1 MLNTFQMLDA
11 QVALGFLVEQTSSI
25 EAQVW
30 RQPLADITYQDIIPV
45 DYSANPWATSVTFYS
60 MEGYGNA
67 QWFNATSYDIPNADV
82 KRSQFQTPIYMAAVG
97 YEYNIEEIS
106 QAAMLGM
113 NLTSDKAF
121 YARRAFEEFS
131 ENIAFQGDATKGFN
145 GLINYPTVTATAVT
159 GGTWQANVTA
169 GTVQNIITQINTA
182 LTGIVT
188 GTNTVSYADTILLPV
203 AHFNLLANTPVNAV
217 NSMSLLEWILRYN
230 STTASTGRPITIR
243 MMRQLDNAG
252 AGGTDR
258 MLVYRRSPEVLKMH
272 IPMPLRFFAP
282 QQIALTFKVPGI
294 FRLGGLDIRR
304 PLEVAYWDG
313 I

>member
-1 MLNTFQMLDA
+1 MLNTFQLLDA
-11 QVALGFLVEQTSSI
+11 QVALGFVVEQTSSI
-25 EAQVW
+25 ETQVW
-30 RQPLADITYQDIIPV
+30 RQPLPDITYPDIIPV

-60 MEGYGNA
+60 MEGVGQA
-67 QWFNATSYDIPNADV
+67 AWFNANSYDIPNADV
-82 KRSQFQTPIYMAAVG
+82 KRSQFQTPVFMAAAG
-97 YEYNIEEIS
+97 YEYNIEEVS
-106 QAAMLGM
+106 QASMLGM

-121 YARRAFEEFS
+121 YARRAFEEFT
-131 ENIAFQGDATKGFN
+131 ENIAFNGDVTKGFS
-145 GLINYPTVTATAVT
+145 GIINYPTVTATAVT

-169 GTVQNIITQINTA
+169 GTIQNIITQINVA
-182 LTGIVT
+182 LASIVT

-203 AHFNLLANTPVNAV
+203 AQYLLLANTPLNAV
-217 NSMSLLEWILRYN
+217 NSMSLLEWIMRYN

-258 MLVYRRSPEVLKMH
+258 MVVYRRSPDVLKMH

-294 FRLGGLDIRR
+294 FRLGGLDVRR